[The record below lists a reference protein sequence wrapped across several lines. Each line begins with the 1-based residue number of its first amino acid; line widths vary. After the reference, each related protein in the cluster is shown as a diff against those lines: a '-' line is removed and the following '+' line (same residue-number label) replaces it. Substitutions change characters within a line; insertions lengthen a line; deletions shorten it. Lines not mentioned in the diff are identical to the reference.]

1 MEGENK
7 IPYVNRVMVR
17 EYKDGT
23 SILLKI
29 QGNKAINPQNSCLI
43 ILMVSE
49 PINIMP
55 IKTHQRI
62 LIKHTKLES

>member
-1 MEGENK
+1 MEREK
-7 IPYVNRVMVR
+7 KTPYVGRVMVR
-17 EYKDGT
+17 ERTDGK

-49 PINIMP
+49 PINIMQ
-55 IKTHQRI
+55 HFN
-62 LIKHTKLES
+62 

>member
-1 MEGENK
+1 MEREK
-7 IPYVNRVMVR
+7 KTAYVDRVMVR
-17 EYKDGT
+17 ECTDGK

-49 PINIMP
+49 PINIMQ
-55 IKTHQRI
+55 HFN
-62 LIKHTKLES
+62 